1 MKYPHKMYK
10 GKLTKIAKNQQE
22 HNKLLKMGYNH
33 TKPNNKKSKTN
44 LKY

>member
-10 GKLTKIAKNQQE
+10 GKSTKTAKNEQE

-33 TKPNNKKSKTN
+33 MKPNNNKKSKN
-44 LKY
+44 KY